1 MTNDQA
7 NYYSVITSITV
18 NGKNAYELK
27 EKFLDDLHKNS
38 FSGTNREDA
47 VEHIEYF
54 LKIVDLID
62 LPNVNRDKLGVV
74 VFLISLVGDAWRWF
88 DGIKGSITSWV
99 DLTDNFFRKY
109 YPLSCTSKINT
120 PITKWDPTNLKF
132 ENRLTS
138 KFVNY
143 KMMDIFTKGALL
155 DYWKLG
161 SDEIEPTNEEPSDLE
176 ETDHDDEQEINEIF
190 RIETN
195 LFDYETPLDTGV
207 WTEATPIVHYSKPFN
222 YKTGCSEWPTYSWR
236 EDGYCNGGNLPGAYI
251 VGNTLCYQYLEWYDA
266 LKDSELKEE
275 AVRNKAIMEGLIDED
290 VEPNYEGWKSWDDF
304 ENTNGDRKERE
315 WELFD
320 NHKLSVCKIR
330 RFKMIKYSFR
340 DDEEYVIVKED
351 EHDNL
356 TSTSKYA

>member
-1 MTNDQA
+1 MPGE
-7 NYYSVITSITV
+7 V
-18 NGKNAYELK
+18 
-27 EKFLDDLHKNS
+27 
-38 FSGTNREDA
+38 
-47 VEHIEYF
+47 
-54 LKIVDLID
+54 
-62 LPNVNRDKLGVV
+62 
-74 VFLISLVGDAWRWF
+74 

-99 DLTDNFFRKY
+99 EMTDNFFRKY

-120 PITKWDPTNLKF
+120 LITKWDPTNLKF

-161 SDEIEPTNEEPSDLE
+161 SDKIEPTNEEPSDLE
-176 ETDHDDEQEINEIF
+176 ETDHDDEQEIGEIF

-195 LFDYETPLDTGV
+195 MFDYETPLCEKFKGFNYLLKIDHDLLNKNIKGFKTYDEYKDDWIYEWNKNVPWVHEKPWRDTGV
-207 WTEATPIVHYSKPFN
+207 WTEATLIVHYSKPFN

-251 VGNTLCYQYLEWYDA
+251 VGNTLCYQDLEWYDA

-275 AVRNKAIMEGLIDED
+275 ALRNKAIMEGLIDED

-320 NHKLSVCKIR
+320 NHKLSVCNIR

-340 DDEEYVIVKED
+340 DDEEYVAVKED
-351 EHDNL
+351 EYDDL
-356 TSTSKYA
+356 TCISKDACRA